1 MMAAAPLRSALY
13 LGSVMHRRL
22 APRRHRLRY
31 RAFWMLIDLDET
43 GELDRRL
50 SLFSRNRFNLFSF
63 HDADHGDGQSTSLRS
78 YVDRVLTEHGID
90 CGGGRVTLLCMPR
103 ILGYVFNPLSIYF
116 CHGADGTLMALLYEV
131 RNTFGEMHSY
141 LLPVSGDAPTIH
153 QRCAKKFYV
162 SPFLDMDMTYDFRVA
177 PPGERISV
185 VVAADDKRG
194 AVLVASLAGERR
206 ALTDRALAA
215 VFLSLPLMTIKVM
228 VAIHWEALK
237 IWWKGM
243 RLYPRPP
250 APRHAVTAAGPR
262 TTSGIT
268 R

>member
-1 MMAAAPLRSALY
+1 MVRTQPAASALY
-13 LGSVMHRRL
+13 VGSVMHRRL

-43 GELDRRL
+43 AALDARL

-63 HDADHGDGQSTSLRS
+63 HDTDHGDGKSASLRD
-78 YVDRVLTEHGID
+78 YVDGLLAGQGID
-90 CGGGRVTLLCMPR
+90 CGGGRVALLCMPR

-116 CHGADGTLMALLYEV
+116 CHRADGSLAALLYEV

-141 LLPVSGDAPTIH
+141 LLPVSGDAPMVH
-153 QRCAKKFYV
+153 QHCAKEFYV

-177 PPGERISV
+177 PPGERVSV
-185 VVAADDKRG
+185 VVAADDRRG
-194 AVLVASLAGERR
+194 AVLVASLSGERR
-206 ALTDRALAA
+206 ALSDRVLAA
-215 VFLSLPLMTIKVM
+215 IFVSLPLMTLKVM
-228 VAIHWEALK
+228 AAIHWEALK

-250 APRHAVTAAGPR
+250 APRHAVTAAP
-262 TTSGIT
+262 IEKT

>member
-1 MMAAAPLRSALY
+1 MAAPQPLRSALY
-13 LGSVMHRRL
+13 VGSVMHRRL

-31 RAFWMLIDLDET
+31 RAFWMLIDLDES

-50 SLFSRNRFNLFSF
+50 SLFSRHRFNLFSF
-63 HDADHGDGQSTSLRS
+63 RDTDHGDGRSASLRD
-78 YVDRVLTEHGID
+78 YVDGVLAGQEID
-90 CGGGRVTLLCMPR
+90 CRGGRIALLCMPR

-116 CHGADGTLMALLYEV
+116 CHRADGSLAALLYEV

-141 LLPVSGDAPTIH
+141 LLPVAGEASMVH
-153 QRCAKKFYV
+153 QHCAKEFYV

-177 PPGERISV
+177 PPGKRVSV

-194 AVLVASLAGERR
+194 AVLVASLSGERR

-215 VFLSLPLMTIKVM
+215 IFFSLPLMTLKVM
-228 VAIHWEALK
+228 AAIHWEALK

-250 APRHAVTAAGPR
+250 APRHAVTSAPAMR
-262 TTSGIT
+262 SRDTQ
-268 R
+268 